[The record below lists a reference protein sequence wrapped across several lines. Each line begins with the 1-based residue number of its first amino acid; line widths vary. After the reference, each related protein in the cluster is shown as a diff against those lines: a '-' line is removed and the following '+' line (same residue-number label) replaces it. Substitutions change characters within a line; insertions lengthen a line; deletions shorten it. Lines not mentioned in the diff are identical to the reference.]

1 MSRIVIEYNP
11 PLSIDSQKLIRKEIT
26 PSMISHDETSCQY
39 EINMVADL
47 LLAQD
52 EMANQKDLHMINDL
66 IIDGVSYIEF

>member
-26 PSMISHDETSCQY
+26 PSMISNDETSCQY

-47 LLAQD
+47 LLAQE
-52 EMANQKDLHMINDL
+52 EMTNQKDLHMINDL

>member
-26 PSMISHDETSCQY
+26 HSMISNDETSCQY

-47 LLAQD
+47 LLAQE

>member
-11 PLSIDSQKLIRKEIT
+11 PLSIESQKLIRTEIT

-39 EINMVADL
+39 EISMVADL
-47 LLAQD
+47 LLAQE
-52 EMANQKDLHMINDL
+52 EMANQKDLQMINDL